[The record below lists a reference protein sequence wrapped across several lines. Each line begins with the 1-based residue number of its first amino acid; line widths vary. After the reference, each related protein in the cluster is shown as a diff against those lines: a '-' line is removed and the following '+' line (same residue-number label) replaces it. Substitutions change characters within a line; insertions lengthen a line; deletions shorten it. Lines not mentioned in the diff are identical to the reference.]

1 MIGEISRRFYR
12 VFFVIMCVA
21 SAIGL
26 LTLLYF
32 NFWFNRLAAVSFLVD
47 FSTFLLVGFLL
58 LLVVRYTL
66 LIVFAFLQHLERS
79 HEPWHPAEY
88 PLVSVIVPAYNEGIL
103 IAAAVEPLMAMDY
116 PRYEV
121 VVVDDGSNDD
131 TFERALELSTIYGS
145 ERLRVITQ
153 PNGGKAVALNTG
165 IAAARGEL
173 ILCMDGDSV
182 LEPQTIREAV
192 KHFADPGVGAVGG
205 NVKVINRVNHL
216 TRLQALEYI
225 EGLSLVR
232 TAHAFFRR
240 VAVIPGPIG
249 IFRKSVLE
257 EVGGYLPGTF
267 AEDCELTLRIM
278 LAGWKIKYEPAAIA
292 WTEAPEALDALFK
305 QRYRWARG
313 ILQSLITHKA
323 RLLTPFPDPADWAF
337 LWLMV
342 FETMIWPGMNVFA
355 LLFFINVAFWAG
367 LSNLIVLWW
376 AQLTV
381 LSVVAALFCVAM
393 EQEDMRLTVYSAFY
407 TVFWVTFMDF
417 TKFFATLD
425 EILGVQMSWRKV
437 ERLGRI

>member
-1 MIGEISRRFYR
+1 MLQEISRRFYR

-21 SAIGL
+21 SALGF
-26 LTLLYF
+26 LTLVYF
-32 NFWFNRLAAVSFLVD
+32 NFWFNRLEALGVIVD
-47 FSTFLLVGFLL
+47 FSVFLLVGFLL
-58 LLVVRYTL
+58 LLVVRYAL

-79 HEPWHPAEY
+79 HEPADPAEY
-88 PLVSVIVPAYNEGIL
+88 PLVSVLVPAYNEGKL
-103 IAAAVEPLMAMDY
+103 IVAAVEPLMGMDY

-121 VVVDDGSNDD
+121 VVIDDGSTDD
-131 TFERALELSTIYGS
+131 TYERALELVKIYGS

-153 PNGGKAVALNTG
+153 PNEGKAVALNTG
-165 IAAARGEL
+165 IAMARGDL
-173 ILCMDGDSV
+173 VLCMDGDSV

-205 NVKVINRVNHL
+205 NVKVANRVNHL

-249 IFRKSVLE
+249 VFRKSALE
-257 EVGGYLPGTF
+257 EAGGYLPETF

-278 LAGWKIKYEPAAIA
+278 FAGWKIKYEPQAVA
-292 WTEAPEALDALFK
+292 WTEAPESLNALFK

-313 ILQSLITHKA
+313 ILQSLAKHKA
-323 RLLTPFPDPADWAF
+323 RLLSPFPDPIDWLF

-342 FETMIWPGMNVFA
+342 FETAVWPFMNVFA
-355 LLFFINVAFWAG
+355 LLFFINVALWVG

-381 LSVVAALFCVAM
+381 LDIVAALFCVAM
-393 EQEDMRLTVYSAFY
+393 EKEDLRLTIYAAFY
-407 TVFWVTFMDF
+407 NVFWVTYMDF
-417 TKFFATLD
+417 AKFFASLD
-425 EILGVQMSWRKV
+425 ELFGVQMSWRKL